1 MKKNVLKLMLAEV
14 AVLCAVGLSACG
26 AKEKNQ
32 AGNDNSLK
40 NPVSDVVEE
49 VTDLRADKYDNN
61 IRSSVSDLSLRYYHS
76 DIFGRELLYSAHD
89 EHFWYDVYE
98 NSVEV
103 MYLGGLGET
112 VEYPYEYDNKPVRGV
127 GMTYD
132 LRSSEEVSV
141 DKEAIAQVKEVVL
154 PKTLWVIGTEAF
166 AGYTSLKEI
175 NIPENVAV
183 VAGNSFEECDTLTEI
198 TLPESVQCVGSWI
211 IYCCDNVKAVYAKN
225 KYMDVANDT
234 FRGAPA
240 GVDDF
245 TYID

>member
-26 AKEKNQ
+26 AKEKSPE
-32 AGNDNSLK
+32 GNSNTSK
-40 NPVSDVVEE
+40 NPVSDIIDQVIDLEE
-49 VTDLRADKYDNN
+49 NKYENDINKVVTD
-61 IRSSVSDLSLRYYHS
+61 IDLKYYHS
-76 DIFGRELLYSAHD
+76 TIFGREPLYSTHD

-103 MYLGGLGET
+103 MYLGGLGEN

-225 KYMDVANDT
+225 HDMEVANDT
-234 FRGAPA
+234 FRGAPD
-240 GVDDF
+240 GIEDF